1 MALRN
6 IVKDT
11 DPMLRKVSR
20 EVDKF
25 DDRLAMLLD
34 DMWDTLNKAEGLGLA
49 APQVGV
55 LKRIF
60 IVDYDDDQFEVINPK
75 LISSSGQCDGNE
87 GCLSVDGYRG
97 IVPRPEHIKMSYYN
111 RFGKKFTIQ
120 ADDYFARVFLHEY
133 DHLDGVLFTDRMTRK
148 VSDKD

>member
-11 DPMLRKVSR
+11 DPMLRKTSR
-20 EVDKF
+20 EVEKF
-25 DDRLAMLLD
+25 DDRLATLLD
-34 DMWDTLNKAEGLGLA
+34 DMWDTLDKAEGLGLA

-55 LKRIF
+55 LRRVF
-60 IVDYDDDQFEVINPK
+60 IVDYDGDKFEVVHPK

-97 IVPRPEHIKMSYYN
+97 IVSRAHDIKMSYFDRN
-111 RFGKKFTIQ
+111 GKKFTIQ
-120 ADDYFARVFLHEY
+120 AEDYFARVFLHEY
-133 DHLDGVLFTDRMTRK
+133 DHLDGILFSDKMTRK
-148 VSDKD
+148 ISDKD